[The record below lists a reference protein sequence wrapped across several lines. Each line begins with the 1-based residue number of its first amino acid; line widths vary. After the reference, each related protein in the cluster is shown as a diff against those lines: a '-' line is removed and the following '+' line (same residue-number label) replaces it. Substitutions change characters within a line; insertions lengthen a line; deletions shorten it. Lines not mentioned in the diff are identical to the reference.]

1 MKIITGRT
9 TTADQIEIC
18 NRVFQQNQYSGLT
31 PDQNSASGIDKRNAL
46 LNTPIHAGLLTAR
59 IAVPKIGPTEGRN
72 FKFG

>member
-1 MKIITGRT
+1 MCRCKTWPYVPVLDASERME
-9 TTADQIEIC
+9 AAK
-18 NRVFQQNQYSGLT
+18 
-31 PDQNSASGIDKRNAL
+31 NSASGIDKRNAL